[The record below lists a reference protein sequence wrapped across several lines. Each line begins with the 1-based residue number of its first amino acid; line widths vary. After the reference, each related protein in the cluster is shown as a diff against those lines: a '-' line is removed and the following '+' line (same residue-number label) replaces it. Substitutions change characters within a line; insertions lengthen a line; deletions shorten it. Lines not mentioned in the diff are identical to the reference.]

1 MRWLIT
7 TIWMLPRSLR
17 LAGPSKPSVK
27 TFLEDGGF
35 RNLGH
40 AMQELGME
48 PQELW
53 SMIMREADLPD
64 CMMPEMIQIGHAN

>member
-1 MRWLIT
+1 MVDYDDLD
-7 TIWMLPRSLR
+7 
-17 LAGPSKPSVK
+17 AAAQSKVGGAIK

-53 SMIMREADLPD
+53 SMNMREADLPD